1 MNLVKRTIFT
11 RRSRIGRREDI
22 AFILYIMPWIIGFSL
37 FTIVPMCA
45 SLYYSF
51 HTLSIMDLVDEGY
64 KYVGLA
70 NYKAI
75 FKDTM
80 FMSSIG
86 NTFFYA
92 FAKTF
97 LILFVGLILALF
109 INTAFKGNK
118 IVRVLIYLPAIIPGV
133 ASIIVWSQLFSKDF
147 SLLNYFLSFFG
158 IPAINWTSTSAA
170 MPSVILMGVW
180 GGAGP
185 QMLIILAALQSVPQ
199 EIIEA
204 SKIDGAGPL
213 KRFFNITLP
222 CIAPTLFFLSLTGII
237 GGLQAYAEMQ
247 LLFGQGTDQTM
258 TMAWN
263 VVLHAM
269 SLDGVKTMGYAC
281 AQAWFLFVII
291 LCFTIVY
298 FIASKK
304 LMPSDG
310 KKK

>member
-1 MNLVKRTIFT
+1 MNLAKATIFS
-11 RRSRIGRREDI
+11 RRSRIGRRDNA
-22 AFILYIMPWIIGFSL
+22 AFFIYILPWIIGFSL

-51 HTLSIMDLVDEGY
+51 HTVSIIDISQDSYL
-64 KYVGLA
+64 YVGFD

-75 FKDTM
+75 FNDTM
-80 FMSSIG
+80 FISSIG

-92 FAKTF
+92 FVKTA
-97 LILFVGLILALF
+97 LILVVGLLLALF

-158 IPAINWTSTSAA
+158 LPAINWQNYETQMA
-170 MPSVILMGVW
+170 SVILMGVW
-180 GGAGP
+180 SGAGP
-185 QMLIILAALQSVPQ
+185 QMLIILAALQSVPS
-199 EIIEA
+199 EIVEA
-204 SKIDGAGPL
+204 AKMDGAGPIR
-213 KRFFNITLP
+213 RFFKITLP
-222 CIAPTLFFLSLTGII
+222 CIGPTLFFLSLTGII

-247 LLFGQGTDQTM
+247 LLFGTGTDKTM

-263 VVLHAM
+263 IVLHAM
-269 SLDGVKTMGYAC
+269 SYNGTKTMGYAC
-281 AQAWFLFVII
+281 AQAWVLFLII
-291 LCFTIVY
+291 LCFTAIY
-298 FIASKK
+298 FIATKK